1 MLNDFDV
8 SAKNYDAVFT
18 FSEIGKA
25 QRNRVYHFL
34 KKDISKKHTLNIL
47 ELN

>member
-1 MLNDFDV
+1 METNFDV
-8 SAKNYDAVFT
+8 SAKNYDTVFT

-34 KKDISKKHTLNIL
+34 KKKHS
-47 ELN
+47 